1 MIDRIKRHGE
11 QLLSTM
17 EEMAAERKW
26 KALIQLDGQ
35 LADLLRRLKSQPD
48 VKEQLPMAQW
58 QARHRQIIAQL
69 EARQAWLGERL
80 RGDGELREGKRA
92 YREVQLYG
100 GEKS

>member
-11 QLLSTM
+11 QLLTTM
-17 EEMAAERKW
+17 ETLANERKW
-26 KALIQLDGQ
+26 KELIRLDAQ
-35 LADLLRRLKSQPD
+35 LADLLRRLKGQPEL
-48 VKEQLPMAQW
+48 KAQLPITLW
-58 QARHRQIIAQL
+58 QARHRRIISQL

-80 RGDGELREGKRA
+80 RDDGELREGKRA